1 MAQPSQ
7 PQPAHDSP
15 GATQEAV
22 DQDAAADQDAITDP
36 DSVTDEVG
44 PDMSDADRFFVN
56 GRVMPFETWVE
67 DVMSPIAP
75 REPAAAE
82 PPPEPEAREIVWLS
96 RRPVE

>member
-7 PQPAHDSP
+7 LQPAHDSA
-15 GATQEAV
+15 GATPEAA
-22 DQDAAADQDAITDP
+22 DADAADADADDP
-36 DSVTDEVG
+36 VG
-44 PDMSDADRFFVN
+44 PDISEADRFFVN

-82 PPPEPEAREIVWLS
+82 PQPEPEAREIVWLS

>member
-15 GATQEAV
+15 GATPEAV
-22 DQDAAADQDAITDP
+22 DEDASADPDAADDQD
-36 DSVTDEVG
+36 VTDEVG
-44 PDMSDADRFFVN
+44 PDISEADRFFVN

-82 PPPEPEAREIVWLS
+82 PQPEPEAREIVWLS
-96 RRPVE
+96 RRPAE

>member
-1 MAQPSQ
+1 MAEPSE
-7 PQPAHDSP
+7 PQPAHDSA
-15 GATQEAV
+15 GATPEAA
-22 DQDAAADQDAITDP
+22 DEDAAADP
-36 DSVTDEVG
+36 DSDRRGG
-44 PDMSDADRFFVN
+44 PDISEADRFFVN

-82 PPPEPEAREIVWLS
+82 PQPEPEAREIVWLS